1 MTPIRRAALAGAAV
15 TLGLVALTG
24 CSSSSNSSASPAA
37 PASEAGASEAGA
49 SAGASPIMTS
59 VLPPVII
66 DKTATSATAKV
77 GDTLYINVDKLAG
90 TTIDVDKPD
99 LIEVSQAHESGGA
112 QFNPGGKVLKPG
124 TAVIT
129 VTNPDNTTRTITVTI
144 TE

>member
-1 MTPIRRAALAGAAV
+1 MTVIRRTALAGAAV
-15 TLGLVALTG
+15 TLGLIALTG
-24 CSSSSNSSASPAA
+24 CSSSSDSSASTAAPTAA
-37 PASEAGASEAGA
+37 PASEAASEA
-49 SAGASPIMTS
+49 ASPMMS
-59 VLPPVII
+59 PVLPPVII
-66 DKTATSATAKV
+66 EKTATSATAKV

-90 TTIDVDKPD
+90 TTVAVDKPD

-112 QFNPGGKVLKPG
+112 QFNPGGTVLKPG